1 MNGDNSLEG
10 SQGFVSCN
18 YISPFEDRGF
28 KDEINRRKYHWIAL
42 DPKLLILRSKL
53 TLHLINIV
61 GSFIPNF
68 KEAFMELEYKGEPEH
83 PFEDMLT
90 TSENSLFRES
100 WSPFATVA
108 SDKRPDGVIIERSFW
123 DNLNS
128 R

>member
-1 MNGDNSLEG
+1 MSGDSSLGG

-18 YISPFEDRGF
+18 YISPFEGREF
-28 KDEINRRKYHWIAL
+28 KDEINRRKYHWITL

-68 KEAFMELEYKGEPEH
+68 KEYTENEIDVPEH

-90 TSENSLFRES
+90 GKNSLFGEA
-100 WSPFATVA
+100 WSNIPQLPENNIV
-108 SDKRPDGVIIERSFW
+108 IERSLW
-123 DNLNS
+123 S
-128 R
+128 

>member
-1 MNGDNSLEG
+1 MSGDSSLEG
-10 SQGFVSCN
+10 SQGFASCN
-18 YISPFEDRGF
+18 YISPFEDRKL
-28 KDEINRRKYHWIAL
+28 KDEINRRKYHWITI

-68 KEAFMELEYKGEPEH
+68 KEYTEVSPVNPPEH

-90 TSENSLFRES
+90 TSENALFGEP
-100 WSPFATVA
+100 WSPIAMIA
-108 SDKRPDGVIIERSFW
+108 SDKKPNGVIIERSLW
-123 DNLNS
+123 DILNS